1 MPIEK
6 NYEKILR
13 RAVEK
18 GPYYQLLGIT
28 LEEIDIGLTRFRM
41 PYKKELTQ
49 IFGEVHGGA
58 IASLADTSVAFALMT
73 LIQPGERVA
82 TVEFKINFF
91 KRVNG
96 GEIFGEAKI
105 VKKGKQLATA
115 DIEIKNEKGDLIA
128 KGMATYVISGFP
140 KPGDK
145 RFADVLPL

>member
-1 MPIEK
+1 
-6 NYEKILR
+6 
-13 RAVEK
+13 
-18 GPYYQLLGIT
+18 
-28 LEEIDIGLTRFRM
+28 
-41 PYKKELTQ
+41 
-49 IFGEVHGGA
+49 
-58 IASLADTSVAFALMT
+58 
-73 LIQPGERVA
+73 
-82 TVEFKINFF
+82 VEFKINFF